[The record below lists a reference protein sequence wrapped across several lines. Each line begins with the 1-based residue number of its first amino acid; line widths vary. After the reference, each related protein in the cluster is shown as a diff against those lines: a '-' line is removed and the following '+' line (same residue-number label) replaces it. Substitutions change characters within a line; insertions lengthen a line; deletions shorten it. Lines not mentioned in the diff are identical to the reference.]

1 MIGICEK
8 TASQLY
14 QECKQ
19 LVHEQEIL
27 LIDVKLGNGKT
38 EEDLIDSRRISN
50 NKLREYFEADER
62 EAWFK
67 DCEEARSE
75 KH

>member
-14 QECKQ
+14 QEWKQ
-19 LVHEQEIL
+19 LIYEQEIL
-27 LIDVKLGNGKT
+27 LIDVRLGNGKT

-62 EAWFK
+62 ESWFK
-67 DCEEARSE
+67 DC
-75 KH
+75 